1 MDAAVTFFKG
11 FVYLIGFGSILLVT
25 YFTTKFIG
33 TRANKA
39 SRGKHITV
47 VDTVT
52 VGMNK
57 QLYLVKA
64 GKEYLLLSSSGKNL
78 EFMKEIKIDEGE
90 ESEIDLA
97 EKNNASFDFKAL
109 FERYFQAN
117 KSKKNDNT
125 LKNNDNTLK
134 KNDNTL
140 NSSLATQD
148 RFKDNLLRLKTMTS
162 RFGKS
167 GSNYGDENSNEK

>member
-11 FVYLIGFGSILLVT
+11 FVYLIGFGSILFVT
-25 YFTTKFIG
+25 YITTKFIG
-33 TRANKA
+33 TRANKV

-90 ESEIDLA
+90 ESEIDLS
-97 EKNNASFDFKAL
+97 EKNNTSFDFKAL
-109 FERYFQAN
+109 FEKYFQAN
-117 KSKKNDNT
+117 K
-125 LKNNDNTLK
+125 LK
-134 KNDNTL
+134 KNDSIVT
-140 NSSLATQD
+140 SSVDTQD
-148 RFKDNLLRLKTMTS
+148 RFKENLLKLKTITS